1 MIINECTFTICRE
14 NIDFVLNKSDNGSR
28 GYFLKAGMEC
38 PPEFHENQKDLAA
51 APEKIRVTEE
61 MLSPEQIDIMET
73 YDLKVGHTEKLVPNL
88 LPKEKYVVHYRN
100 LKYYLSIGWKLAK
113 VYRIL
118 EFKQKPWL
126 KKFTDFNTER
136 RKEATNEADKN
147 LFKLM
152 NNSVYGKTM

>member
-51 APEKIRVTEE
+51 APEKIKVTEE

-113 VYRIL
+113 VHRIL

>member
-1 MIINECTFTICRE
+1 
-14 NIDFVLNKSDNGSR
+14 
-28 GYFLKAGMEC
+28 MEC
-38 PPEFHENQKDLAA
+38 LPEFHENQKDLAA

-61 MLSPEQIDIMET
+61 MLSPEQLDIMKT

-100 LKYYLSIGWKLAK
+100 LKYYLPIGWKLAK
-113 VYRIL
+113 VHRIL